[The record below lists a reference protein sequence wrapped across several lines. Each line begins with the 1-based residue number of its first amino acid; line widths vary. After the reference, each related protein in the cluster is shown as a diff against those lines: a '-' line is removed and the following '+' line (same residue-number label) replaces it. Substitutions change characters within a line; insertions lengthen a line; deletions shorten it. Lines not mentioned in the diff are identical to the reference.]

1 MARLRLFANLRE
13 LAGTSQAE
21 MAGTTVDEV
30 LAAAAERYG
39 DEFGRALQTAQ
50 VWVDGTRVERTAPVP
65 SGAEVAVI
73 PPVSGGQY
81 GGGEQ
86 WDDSYHTGEHDPV
99 YGRGGYRGGYVVR
112 SPALLEIG
120 LAAALAAALFLSN
133 TIDLAWFTVAVVLV
147 GAMWVYDVTSS
158 AERRGLTLGY
168 GPSFLAVL
176 AGVLG
181 TYRFGAP
188 GMAVAAVGS
197 AVVVLVWGVAN
208 PNLRS
213 IESISAGVSIAI
225 TASVGSSSLVLL
237 RLRSEEEA
245 FAFLFV
251 ATLAVGISWLSD
263 RTDMPVLDPLVAMIV
278 AAVTSGAI
286 AGAVWA
292 PDLLNTVAASVAAA
306 LALVAGR
313 NLGTLLRAGGFF
325 VSGPIPGSLHYL
337 DGVIMA
343 SGAFWVLLTIL
354 G

>member
-13 LAGTSQAE
+13 LAGTSETEVDGA
-21 MAGTTVDEV
+21 TVGEV
-30 LAAAAERYG
+30 LAAATDRYG

-50 VWVDGTRVERTAPVP
+50 VGVNGDRSPADAPVP
-65 SGAEVAVI
+65 DGAEVAVI
-73 PPVSGGQY
+73 PPVSGGAY
-81 GGGEQ
+81 DGE
-86 WDDSYHTGEHDPV
+86 WGTGEYDTG
-99 YGRGGYRGGYVVR
+99 YGDNYRSGYRGGYVVR
-112 SPALLEIG
+112 SPILMEIG
-120 LAAALAAALFLSN
+120 LAAAMALALFLSN
-133 TIDLAWFTVAVVLV
+133 AIDLQWFTVAVVLV
-147 GAMWVYDVTSS
+147 GAMWSYDITSS
-158 AERRGLTLGY
+158 AQRRGLALAY
-168 GPSFLAVL
+168 GPGFLAVL
-176 AGVLG
+176 AGVLA

-188 GMAVAAVGS
+188 GMAVATVG
-197 AVVVLVWGVAN
+197 AAFVVLLWGLMSPYLRSVESIAAGVA
-208 PNLRS
+208 
-213 IESISAGVSIAI
+213 ISVSVAFG
-225 TASVGSSSLVLL
+225 TSSLVLL

-251 ATLAVGISWLSD
+251 AGVAVTVSWMSD

-325 VSGPIPGSLHYL
+325 VAGPIPGSLHYL

-343 SGAFWVLLTIL
+343 SGPFWVLLTVL